1 MTEPTTLYRT
11 HRARKMATPRR
22 AVKVTDGNFALFI
35 LEHDGKEEAPI
46 LVEVKIS
53 ELGEIEFGQDGV
65 IVKLQVIQ

>member
-1 MTEPTTLYRT
+1 MTEPTVIYRT
-11 HRARKMATPRR
+11 RKPRQMATPRR
-22 AVKVTDGNFALFI
+22 AAKIVDGNFCLFV

-46 LVEVKIS
+46 LVEVRIS

>member
-11 HRARKMATPRR
+11 HRNRRMATPRR
-22 AVKVTDGNFALFI
+22 AVKVTDGNFALFT

>member
-1 MTEPTTLYRT
+1 MAEPTAIYRT
-11 HRARKMATPRR
+11 REPRQMATPRR

-35 LEHDGKEEAPI
+35 LEHDGREEPPI
-46 LVEVKIS
+46 VVEVRIS

>member
-1 MTEPTTLYRT
+1 MTERNVIYRT
-11 HRARKMATPRR
+11 RRPRQMATPRR
-22 AVKVTDGNFALFI
+22 AVKVTDGNFCLFT

-53 ELGEIEFGQDGV
+53 ELGEIEFGQEGV